1 MSRRL
6 NPDDFVAEKFAWNQC
21 ILHESRISPVAKS
34 VASLIAHDLNVARG
48 GAWRGQKSMATL
60 IGVSDRHLRRLL
72 KELEQASYIEIEV
85 GRGRGL
91 TNLYRATFPDDAPV
105 TEKRTP
111 ASDQAPEK
119 RSSASGQRSEKRTHV
134 SNQRPEKRTSASRK
148 ADIRVRQS
156 LYEPIKESSP
166 PRQIANPVRARPGPF
181 EAPEIRNEIVGIA
194 GEAATISYLDPATW
208 DAAANRIICRS
219 QTGFTR
225 LRALAGKALG
235 ARGVTIVWQPVNYA
249 QAA

>member
-6 NPDDFVAEKFAWNQC
+6 NLDNFVAEKLAWNQRV
-21 ILHESRISPVAKS
+21 LHDPRISPAAKS
-34 VASLIAHDLNVARG
+34 VASLIAHDLNVSRG
-48 GAWRGQKSMATL
+48 GAWRGQMSMSTL
-60 IGVSDRHLRRLL
+60 IGLSDRHLRRLL
-72 KELEQASYIEIEV
+72 KKLEQASYIEIEG
-85 GRGRGL
+85 GRGRGH
-91 TNLYRATFPDDAPV
+91 TNFYFATFPDDDAV
-105 TEKRTP
+105 TEKRIP
-111 ASDQAPEK
+111 VSEQAPEM
-119 RSSASGQRSEKRTHV
+119 RTSASGQRFEKRTPM
-134 SNQRPEKRTSASRK
+134 SDQRPEKRTSASRK

-156 LYEPIKESSP
+156 LYEPLKESTP
-166 PRQIANPVRARPGPF
+166 PRQIANPVRTRPGPF

-225 LRALAGKALG
+225 LRALPGKALG
-235 ARGVTIVWQPVNYA
+235 ARGVTIVWEPVTYA

>member
-6 NPDDFVAEKFAWNQC
+6 NLDDFVAEKLAWNQRV
-21 ILHESRISPVAKS
+21 LHDSRISAAARM
-34 VASLIAHDLNVARG
+34 VASLIAHDLNVTRG
-48 GAWRGQKSMATL
+48 GAWRGQKSMSAL
-60 IGVSDRHLRRLL
+60 AGFSERHLRRLL
-72 KELEQASYIEIEV
+72 KELEQASYIEIEG

-91 TNLYRATFPDDAPV
+91 TNLYCATFPDDDEV

-119 RSSASGQRSEKRTHV
+119 RTSASGQRFEKRTPM
-134 SNQRPEKRTSASRK
+134 SDQRPEKRTSASRK

-156 LYEPIKESSP
+156 LYEPIKEFTP
-166 PRQIANPVRARPGPF
+166 PRQVASPRRARPGPF
-181 EAPEIRNEIVGIA
+181 EAPDIRNEIVGIA
-194 GEAATISYLDPATW
+194 GEAAAISYLDPATW

-225 LRALAGKALG
+225 LRALAGRALET
-235 ARGVTIVWQPVNYA
+235 RGVTIVWEPVSYA